1 MMVNGRFIDLARSAM
16 AEFWPFLVAMLF
28 LIWGILGFVSQ

>member
-1 MMVNGRFIDLARSAM
+1 MVNGRLTDIARSAM

-28 LIWGILGFVSQ
+28 LAWGILGFISQ

>member
-1 MMVNGRFIDLARSAM
+1 MNPRMIESARTVM

-28 LIWGILGFVSQ
+28 LFWAIVGFVSQ